1 MDHRYGKDALAAL
14 SGCRETSWTRPAA
27 NAALGART
35 SIACER
41 PDPPRPGGEGTH
53 ENVLNSASHEDADV
67 TVLAEAL
74 DPDKRRVVLDESSWA
89 RVLDEHGEMEAHRD
103 AVIATVSAP
112 QYRRP
117 DPRPAR
123 ERDWRRGLGP
133 SRWLLV
139 VIDFSDDPARVV
151 TAYANRKD
159 PPGWTP

>member
-1 MDHRYGKDALAAL
+1 M
-14 SGCRETSWTRPAA
+14 
-27 NAALGART
+27 
-35 SIACER
+35 
-41 PDPPRPGGEGTH
+41 
-53 ENVLNSASHEDADV
+53 

-74 DPDKRRVVLDESSWA
+74 DPDKRRVVLDESGWA
-89 RVLDEHGEMEAHRD
+89 HVLDEHGEMEAHRD

-112 QYRRP
+112 QHRRP

-123 ERDWRRGLGP
+123 ERYWRRGLGP